1 MATNEELEIY
11 KQRYETFRYLDRLRW
26 QMFQIAVIVS
36 SFILAYGK
44 KIGTEPAQWVFV
56 VVGALLMIVGLTMLK
71 ITHGMRL
78 NNQVLQ
84 KAATRVGDTEI
95 PPVSRWWKSIGCW
108 IPVVLIFLGVMSILI
123 AIFPAL
129 IGGGANA

>member
-26 QMFQIAVIVS
+26 QILQISVVICAL
-36 SFILAYGK
+36 ILGFGK
-44 KIGTEPAQWVFV
+44 NGTEPEPWVFV
-56 VVGALLMIVGLTMLK
+56 AVGVLLTIFGLTMLK
-71 ITHGMRL
+71 IRRGINM

-84 KAATRVGDTEI
+84 RAAIQVGDTEI

-108 IPVVLIFLGVMSILI
+108 ISVVLICLGALCI
-123 AIFPAL
+123 AISIFFAL
-129 IGGGANA
+129 SNGGANA